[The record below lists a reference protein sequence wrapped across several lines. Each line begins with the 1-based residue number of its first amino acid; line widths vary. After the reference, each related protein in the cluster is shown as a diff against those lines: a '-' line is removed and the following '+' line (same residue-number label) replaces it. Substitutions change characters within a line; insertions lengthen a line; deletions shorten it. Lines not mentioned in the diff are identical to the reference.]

1 MAKPLTSW
9 LVPSFSQHN
18 LHLVV
23 LGRYLHVSETKYQD
37 KFAIILRQVK
47 SPNNWDKFQIC
58 CTDMYVF
65 DKISTEFRG
74 ISRVFVNFAAPLLL
88 DALAM
93 SCVIYILQTGD

>member
-18 LHLVV
+18 LRLVV

-47 SPNNWDKFQIC
+47 SPN
-58 CTDMYVF
+58 
-65 DKISTEFRG
+65 S
-74 ISRVFVNFAAPLLL
+74 
-88 DALAM
+88 
-93 SCVIYILQTGD
+93 